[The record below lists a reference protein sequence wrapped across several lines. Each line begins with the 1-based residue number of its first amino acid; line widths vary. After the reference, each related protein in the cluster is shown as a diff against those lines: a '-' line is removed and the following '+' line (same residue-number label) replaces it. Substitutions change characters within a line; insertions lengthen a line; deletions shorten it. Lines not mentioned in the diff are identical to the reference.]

1 MKTLWTFGDSF
12 TERYTDKYNWSQD
25 YIKWKGYTPK
35 VYGDIISDKLNIDL
49 KNMAKVGS
57 DNYTILERVCEN
69 VDKIKDDDLIIIGW
83 SAPTRF
89 RLVNQNETKWI
100 SIRESNKNEI
110 DLFGKMISESTLQE
124 ILINRTALLY
134 TNEVN
139 NWIKLLNQTFKYNKI
154 IQWSPFIKNF
164 NGIYLN
170 EFNRI
175 KNETND
181 ELKDHHPSE
190 MGHIELANRFVS
202 IINKNII

>member
-12 TERYTDKYNWSQD
+12 TEGYTDRYQWSRD
-25 YIKWKGYTPK
+25 YIKWKGYVPK
-35 VYGDIISDKLNIDL
+35 VYGDIISDKLNIVL
-49 KNMAKVGS
+49 KNMAISGS

-83 SAPTRF
+83 SSPIRF
-89 RLVNQNETKWI
+89 RLVDQSETKWI
-100 SIRESNKNEI
+100 SLRELNYNSI
-110 DLFGKMISESTLQE
+110 DCFGKMISQSTFQE

-154 IQWSPFIKNF
+154 IHWSPFIKNL

-170 EFNRI
+170 KFNRI
-175 KNETND
+175 RRETNEEVGD
-181 ELKDHHPSE
+181 YHYSE
-190 MGHIELANRFVS
+190 TGNIELANRLIS